1 MSFEKLKTMTNI
13 QDRFDF
19 PYQLQMLKNGITSI
33 ESLQFT
39 QPETFKDHLAQ
50 YLDEFSWD
58 MFGTITS
65 GQYLTKAAAISLNE
79 RVASRLNKVFGGC
92 TLFYAC
98 EPFDLHY
105 GQHTHNLFRFEG
117 LHKPTF
123 NEVREAVN
131 LVAGVQTTTH
141 LRGYI
146 ESGGATSYC
155 GKYCT
160 KRDAHYDLLS
170 SGFTKKSTRV
180 PKHKKKA
187 GEFYQSPLNE
197 HFVCPKDKMPKA
209 IKNYYESHKTD
220 ITRH

>member
-1 MSFEKLKTMTNI
+1 MTNI
-13 QDRFDF
+13 QDRFDYA
-19 PYQLQMLKNGITSI
+19 YQLRMLKNGITSI

-65 GQYLTKAAAISLNE
+65 GKYLTKASAISLNE

-117 LHKPTF
+117 LHKPTYK
-123 NEVREAVN
+123 EVRDAVQ

-141 LRGYI
+141 LRGYR

-155 GKYCT
+155 GKYVT
-160 KRDAHYDLLS
+160 KRDAHYDLLN

-180 PKHKKKA
+180 TKHKRKA
-187 GEFYQSPLNE
+187 GETYQQPKNE
-197 HFVCPKDKMPKA
+197 QQQCPQA
-209 IKNYYESHKTD
+209 IKNYYDTH
-220 ITRH
+220 